1 MSSRCKHC
9 WTPRLSNSEI
19 NPCKYCIH
27 QPGFSDMYLSHPVTC
42 KFGYTNCVNDP
53 GYIYAHH
60 PEWYKELYGNMDFRK
75 AARDPESGC
84 NDCTKEHCQYDDED
98 K

>member
-9 WTPRLSNSEI
+9 WTPRLSNGEI
-19 NPCKYCIH
+19 NPCKYCIY

-60 PEWYKELYGNMDFRK
+60 PEWYKELYGNMDFRD
-75 AARDPESGC
+75 AARDPEGGC
-84 NDCTKEHCQYDDED
+84 NDCTKAHCQYDDED